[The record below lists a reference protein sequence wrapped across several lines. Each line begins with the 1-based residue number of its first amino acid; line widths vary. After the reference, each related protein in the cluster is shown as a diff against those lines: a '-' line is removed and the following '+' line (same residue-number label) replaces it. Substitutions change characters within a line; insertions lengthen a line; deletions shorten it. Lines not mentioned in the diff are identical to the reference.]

1 MKVLIVSSNQ
11 SHPTDA
17 GNRTAIMGQVHI
29 FQHLGCDVHFLFV
42 DMALRQTDESKMKEF
57 WGENYHVFHL
67 NPLRKVRRVIIDKAR
82 AKLCHGRWQCDDHYP
97 FGLEK
102 YVEHLNNQMHF
113 DAIVLQYMRLSRL
126 LTYTSIP
133 KKAIYTH
140 DVFSYKDLRTGAPFY
155 EACDAHE
162 EAKAM
167 QRCPNIFAIQEDEAT
182 YYSYLAPNSKI
193 FTVYSHFDYHQ
204 QPVTRNKNILFLA
217 SRMEF
222 NVNGILW
229 FLDKAWPMIVNQ
241 DPELKLIIGGTVCE
255 KIPEDKYS
263 NIMLV
268 GRVDSL
274 DNFYQRGDVV
284 INPVFQGTGLKIK
297 TFEALSYG
305 KVVIV
310 HPHSSLGIYQR
321 DTAPLLFATQ
331 PADWA
336 NIISDICMNK
346 IQVQE
351 IKQKDEKYIQK
362 MNNYINSQYISF
374 LSESH

>member
-17 GNRTAIMGQVHI
+17 GNRTAIMGQVLI

-42 DMALRQTDESKMKEF
+42 DMALRQTDESQMKEF

-102 YVEHLNNQMHF
+102 FVEHINNQMHF

-222 NVNGILW
+222 NVSGILW

-263 NIMLV
+263 NIMLL
-268 GRVDSL
+268 GKVDSL

-310 HPHSSLGIYQR
+310 HPHSSQGIYKR
-321 DTAPLLFATQ
+321 DTAPLLLASQ
-331 PADWA
+331 PADWV
-336 NIISDICMNK
+336 NIISDILKNR
-346 IQVQE
+346 ILVQE
-351 IKQKDEKYIQK
+351 IKQKDEKYIQE
-362 MNNYINSQYISF
+362 MNNYINSQYSSF

>member
-42 DMALRQTDESKMKEF
+42 DMALRQTDESQMKEF

-162 EAKAM
+162 EAIAM

>member
-17 GNRTAIMGQVHI
+17 GNRTAIMGQVQI
-29 FQHLGCDVHFLFV
+29 LQHLGCDVHFLFV
-42 DMALRQTDESKMKEF
+42 DMALRQTDESQMKEF

-67 NPLRKVRRVIIDKAR
+67 NPLRKVRRIFIDKVR
-82 AKLCHGRWQCDDHYP
+82 ATLCHGRWLCDDHYP
-97 FGLEK
+97 FGLEN
-102 YVEHLNNQMHF
+102 YVEHLNNLLHF
-113 DAIVLQYMRLSRL
+113 DAIVLQYIRLSRL

-155 EACDAHE
+155 EACNAHE
-162 EAKAM
+162 EAKAL
-167 QRCPNIFAIQEDEAT
+167 QRCPNIFAIQEEEAT
-182 YYSYLAPNSKI
+182 YYNYLAPKSKI
-193 FTVYSHFDYHQ
+193 YTVYSHFEYHH
-204 QPVTRNKNILFLA
+204 QPEIGNKNILFLA

-229 FLDKAWPMIVNQ
+229 FLDNAWPMIVNQ

-255 KIPEDKYS
+255 KIPKDKYS
-263 NIMLV
+263 NLILL

-305 KVVIV
+305 KTVIV
-310 HPHSSLGIYQR
+310 HPHSSQGIYQR
-321 DTAPLLFATQ
+321 DAAPLLFATN
-331 PADWA
+331 PTDWV
-336 NIISDICMNK
+336 NIISDIYLK
-346 IQVQE
+346 RIQVQE
-351 IKQKDEKYIQK
+351 IKQKDEKYIQE
-362 MNNYINSQYISF
+362 MNKYINSQYISF
-374 LSESH
+374 LSESR

>member
-42 DMALRQTDESKMKEF
+42 DMALRQTDESQMKEF

-82 AKLCHGRWQCDDHYP
+82 AKLCHGRWLCDDHYP

-102 YVEHLNNQMHF
+102 FVEHINNQMHF

-222 NVNGILW
+222 NVSGILW

>member
-42 DMALRQTDESKMKEF
+42 DMALRQTDESQMKEF

>member
-1 MKVLIVSSNQ
+1 M
-11 SHPTDA
+11 
-17 GNRTAIMGQVHI
+17 
-29 FQHLGCDVHFLFV
+29 C
-42 DMALRQTDESKMKEF
+42 
-57 WGENYHVFHL
+57 
-67 NPLRKVRRVIIDKAR
+67 
-82 AKLCHGRWQCDDHYP
+82 
-97 FGLEK
+97 
-102 YVEHLNNQMHF
+102 
-113 DAIVLQYMRLSRL
+113 
-126 LTYTSIP
+126 
-133 KKAIYTH
+133 
-140 DVFSYKDLRTGAPFY
+140 
-155 EACDAHE
+155 AC
-162 EAKAM
+162 
-167 QRCPNIFAIQEDEAT
+167 
-182 YYSYLAPNSKI
+182 
-193 FTVYSHFDYHQ
+193 
-204 QPVTRNKNILFLA
+204 
-217 SRMEF
+217 
-222 NVNGILW
+222 GILW

>member
-42 DMALRQTDESKMKEF
+42 DMALRQTDESQMKEF

-321 DTAPLLFATQ
+321 DTAQLLFATQ

>member
-42 DMALRQTDESKMKEF
+42 DMALRQTDESQMKEF

-102 YVEHLNNQMHF
+102 FVEHINNQMHF

>member
-42 DMALRQTDESKMKEF
+42 DMALRQTDESQMKEF

-222 NVNGILW
+222 NVSGILW

>member
-42 DMALRQTDESKMKEF
+42 DMALRQTDESQMKEF

-222 NVNGILW
+222 NVSGILW

-263 NIMLV
+263 NIMLL

-310 HPHSSLGIYQR
+310 HPHSSQGIYKR
-321 DTAPLLFATQ
+321 DTAPLLLASQ
-331 PADWA
+331 PADWV
-336 NIISDICMNK
+336 NIISDILKNR
-346 IQVQE
+346 ILVQE
-351 IKQKDEKYIQK
+351 IKQKDEKYIQE
-362 MNNYINSQYISF
+362 MNNYINSQYSSF

>member
-42 DMALRQTDESKMKEF
+42 DMALRQTDESQMKEF

-82 AKLCHGRWQCDDHYP
+82 AKLCHGRWHCDDHYP

-204 QPVTRNKNILFLA
+204 QPPTGNKNILFLA

-263 NIMLV
+263 NIMLL

-274 DNFYQRGDVV
+274 DNFYQQGDVV

-351 IKQKDEKYIQK
+351 IKQKDEKYFQK

-374 LSESH
+374 LSESR